1 MSDIG
6 LYIKKKRESVGYS
19 QKKLASLSGISDSE
33 LLKIEKGDRQ
43 NPNGKYL
50 SDIAKALGVSPFELF
65 LEAGYIEQSDIP
77 QELPFKSID
86 KLSPSELELV
96 QLFIDFLIAKQS
108 GLLRKAGDN
117 NGF

>member
-6 LYIKKKRESVGYS
+6 SYIKKKRESVGYS

-50 SDIAKALGVSPFELF
+50 SDIAKALGISPFELF
-65 LEAGYIEQSDIP
+65 LEAGYIEQSDMP
-77 QELPFKSID
+77 QELPIKRID
-86 KLSPSELELV
+86 KLLEAEIELV
-96 QLFIDFLIAKQS
+96 QLYIDFLIAKRS
-108 GLLRKAGDN
+108 GLLRKAGEGND
-117 NGF
+117 F

>member
-1 MSDIG
+1 MSNIG
-6 LYIKKKRESVGYS
+6 SYIKQKRDSMGYS
-19 QKKLASLSGISDSE
+19 LKKLASLSGISDSE
-33 LLKIEKGDRQ
+33 LLKIEKGERK

-50 SDIAKALGVSPFELF
+50 SDIAKALEISPFELF

-96 QLFIDFLIAKQS
+96 QLFIDFLISKQNE
-108 GLLRKAGDN
+108 LLRKAGEGND
-117 NGF
+117 F